1 MICYDR
7 EYPESARELMLNGAE
22 LIMHPNSCGGM
33 PPRLKELSV
42 RAMANPPAHG
52 MGNSCAFNP
61 MVWTKEGE
69 TLDNTIFV
77 GDELEETIYYVE
89 FDLEEIRAYRE
100 REDLGKYR
108 KPAAYK
114 KFLQR
119 DV

>member
-1 MICYDR
+1 
-7 EYPESARELMLNGAE
+7 
-22 LIMHPNSCGGM
+22 
-33 PPRLKELSV
+33 
-42 RAMANPPAHG
+42 
-52 MGNSCAFNP
+52 
-61 MVWTKEGE
+61 
-69 TLDNTIFV
+69 V

-108 KPAAYK
+108 KPEAYK